1 MTGAFGAV
9 TSGPGSTSAGVQ
21 GVVVVTGTAMGI
33 GGATAELLI
42 ERGAT
47 VVGVDWNEDALRETA
62 ERLGPSLVPLVGDI
76 GDWNTHERAADA
88 AQAAGEL
95 IGWVN
100 NAGVDRVGSAHS
112 VTAADIEEGVR
123 LLQLGPMFGTS
134 VAIRRMLPRR
144 SGAIVNVASIQGVV
158 AFPRYFVY
166 QAAKAAV
173 IMMSKGVAVDYGP
186 FGLRCNVVLP
196 GTVRTPM
203 TVSLVN
209 PSVTLEE
216 ALEEEGALAPMGR
229 IADSREIAEVIAF
242 LLSDASSY
250 MTGSAVVV
258 DGGATARCYAYND
271 IEV

>member
-1 MTGAFGAV
+1 
-9 TSGPGSTSAGVQ
+9 
-21 GVVVVTGTAMGI
+21 
-33 GGATAELLI
+33 
-42 ERGAT
+42 
-47 VVGVDWNEDALRETA
+47 
-62 ERLGPSLVPLVGDI
+62 
-76 GDWNTHERAADA
+76 
-88 AQAAGEL
+88 
-95 IGWVN
+95 
-100 NAGVDRVGSAHS
+100 
-112 VTAADIEEGVR
+112 
-123 LLQLGPMFGTS
+123 
-134 VAIRRMLPRR
+134 MLPRR

-186 FGLRCNVVLP
+186 FGLRCNAVLP

-203 TVSLVN
+203 TVDLFN
-209 PSVTLEE
+209 PNVTLEE

-258 DGGATARCYAYND
+258 DGGATARCFAYDD